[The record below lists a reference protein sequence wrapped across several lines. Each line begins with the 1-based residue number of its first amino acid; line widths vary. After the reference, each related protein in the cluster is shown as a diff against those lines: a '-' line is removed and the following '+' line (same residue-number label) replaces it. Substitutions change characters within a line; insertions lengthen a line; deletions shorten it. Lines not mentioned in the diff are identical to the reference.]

1 MSIYLYNMRYI
12 LPLLFSYVFS
22 SEAIDASSSHKKG
35 VIEKAN
41 AEIAY
46 HPGGS
51 NEKVGVKGTHVEAD
65 GLSLRRHTD
74 EGGLVVFLEPN
85 PYDEWSFSYTFTNA
99 KLRFPHIGGV
109 YLWYTSDI
117 QDQGLYRGGHDMFEG
132 IMAGLEFRGSQ
143 PEIVMAIND
152 GKTNL
157 VGSEEM
163 TLYRDTINPERL
175 KGVKDITVKVIS
187 TEKNFKVELYD
198 GDRLLYDSFRYYRK
212 GTLAGIGSGKYFNIT
227 SFYDKAPSDSVY
239 KLKEA
244 QLFQRTETSEYEVH
258 SVHAPPVD
266 KTPRSPDGILHEDE
280 EIRHLISKIEYL
292 NEYLHLVVGE
302 PHKSSFDKVVY
313 VLSEQLKTRMKSI
326 EDIVSSAKNNGGSE
340 MKFMSL
346 NEKMNG
352 IDIKLQRIQKSF
364 ADLDHVVN
372 SLKKDYSRSSN
383 ILVYIVVG
391 IGVAGFGLVAMKEYQ
406 ALKLRQKA
414 L

>member
-1 MSIYLYNMRYI
+1 MRCRTLLLLVFRCALLSINA
-12 LPLLFSYVFS
+12 SVS
-22 SEAIDASSSHKKG
+22 SDHKKG
-35 VIEKAN
+35 VVEKAN
-41 AEIAY
+41 QEIAY

-51 NEKVGVKGTHVEAD
+51 NEKVGVKGTQVESD

-74 EGGLVVFLEPN
+74 EGGLVVFLAPN
-85 PYDEWSFSYTFTNA
+85 PHEEWSFSYTFTNA
-99 KLRFPHIGGV
+99 RLRFPHIGGV

-117 QDQGLYRGGHDMFEG
+117 QDQGVYRGGHDLFEG
-132 IMAGLEFRGSQ
+132 IMAGIEFRGSQ
-143 PEIVMAIND
+143 PEIVMAVND
-152 GKTNL
+152 GKTSFM
-157 VGSEEM
+157 GSEEM

-187 TEKNFKVELYD
+187 TNKNFKVELYD

-244 QLFQRTETSEYEVH
+244 QLFERTETSEYEVH

-266 KTPRSPDGILHEDE
+266 KTPRSPDGIIHEDE

-302 PHKSSFDKVVY
+302 PHGSSFDKVVH
-313 VLSEQLKTRMKSI
+313 VISEQLKTHMKKI
-326 EDIVSSAKNNGGSE
+326 EDAVAALRSGGSSE
-340 MKFMSL
+340 TKFMNL

-352 IDIKLQRIQKSF
+352 VDIKLQKIQKAF
-364 ADLDHVVN
+364 ADLDHAVN
-372 SLKKDYSRSSN
+372 SLKNDYSRSSN
-383 ILVYIVVG
+383 FLVYIILG
-391 IGVAGFGLVAMKEYQ
+391 IGVAGFGFAAMKEYN
-406 ALKLRQKA
+406 ALKFRQKA

>member
-1 MSIYLYNMRYI
+1 MRCA
-12 LPLLFSYVFS
+12 LLFFLLKYVFS
-22 SEAIDASSSHKKG
+22 SVETASSDPKKG
-35 VIEKAN
+35 VMESPN
-41 AEIAY
+41 QEISY
-46 HPGGS
+46 RPGGS
-51 NEKVGVKGTHVEAD
+51 NEKVGVKGTQVESD

-74 EGGLVVFLEPN
+74 EGGLVVFLAPN
-85 PYDEWSFSYTFTNA
+85 PYEEWSFSYTFTNA

-109 YLWYTSDI
+109 YLWYTSEI
-117 QDQGLYRGGHDMFEG
+117 QDQGSYRGGHDLFEG

-152 GKTNL
+152 GKTSL

-163 TLYRDTINPERL
+163 TLYRDTVNPERL

-187 TEKNFKVELYD
+187 THKNFKVELYD

-244 QLFQRTETSEYEVH
+244 QLFERTETSDYEVH
-258 SVHAPPVD
+258 SIHAPSVD
-266 KTPRSPDGILHEDE
+266 KTPRSPDGIMHEDE
-280 EIRHLISKIEYL
+280 EVRHLISKIEYL

-302 PHKSSFDKVVY
+302 PHNSSFDKVVHI
-313 VLSEQLKTRMKSI
+313 LSEQLKAFTKKF
-326 EDIVSSAKNNGGSE
+326 EDTITPIRSVGGSE
-340 MKFMSL
+340 TKLMNL

-352 IDIKLQRIQKSF
+352 IDIKLQKIQKAF
-364 ADLDHVVN
+364 ADLDHVVG
-372 SLKKDYSRSSN
+372 SLKNDYSRSSN
-383 ILVYIVVG
+383 FLVYIILGVG
-391 IGVAGFGLVAMKEYQ
+391 AVGLGLMAMKEYN
-406 ALKLRQKA
+406 ALKFRQKA